1 MSTNVAISLCVY
13 INPTQ
18 TKYDIDTGLN
28 EVTENSKLKSA
39 YIVGIRNINGK
50 ILAASVFV
58 SDIDNKND
66 PKLADVSL
74 EIFKLHSP
82 TKNIVSQIHSMP
94 ISKLKF
100 NLEKGSIKDAFSE
113 KEIDVLYADFY
124 MKNSIDGRS

>member
-1 MSTNVAISLCVY
+1 MSLCVY
-13 INPTQ
+13 SNPTQ

-28 EVTENSKLKSA
+28 AVTEYSKLKSA

-82 TKNIVSQIHSMP
+82 TKNLVSQIHSMP